1 MCQWLVSRPQTEES
15 VAEEEVLGEER
26 LPDHLPRHGKTTPS
40 PPIGPPAWEAPP
52 PTCMSISQLKASFW
66 VLLFIS
72 TGETKSH
79 SFFYLVSYYF
89 PSFFYFEVFT
99 WRVKRPIRTEH
110 AEEEEKEEE
119 KEEHKEKDDREKG
132 GNRRGASVVYVVQ
145 SSELR
150 PCSDPVS
157 GPIRGPQY
165 RMHLTADHWD
175 HSQTFTDN
183 RYSKQKA
190 ASYSTKLP
198 WKMSQFSE

>member
-1 MCQWLVSRPQTEES
+1 MWQKRKCSVKNGFLTICHGTVRPRPLLLLV
-15 VAEEEVLGEER
+15 
-26 LPDHLPRHGKTTPS
+26 HLHEKLH
-40 PPIGPPAWEAPP
+40 P

-79 SFFYLVSYYF
+79 SLFYLVSYYF

-132 GNRRGASVVYVVQ
+132 GNRRGVLLFMW
-145 SSELR
+145 SSHQNW
-150 PCSDPVS
+150 DPVQTRALVRS
-157 GPIRGPQY
+157 EVHSTECIRQQITQITV
-165 RMHLTADHWD
+165 R
-175 HSQTFTDN
+175 HSLITETVNSD
-183 RYSKQKA
+183 RLL
-190 ASYSTKLP
+190 LP
-198 WKMSQFSE
+198 PNSL